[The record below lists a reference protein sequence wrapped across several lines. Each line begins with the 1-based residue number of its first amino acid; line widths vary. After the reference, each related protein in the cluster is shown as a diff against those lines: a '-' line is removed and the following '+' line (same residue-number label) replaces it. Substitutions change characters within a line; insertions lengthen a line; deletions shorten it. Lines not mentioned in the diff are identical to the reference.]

1 MSNSR
6 TIQAGT
12 TQASPLVSDS
22 GHGLSSDDAAFSR
35 RGFLKTAAVAS
46 TGLVIALYLP
56 GCSKSED
63 AARNAGPVKIIDAN
77 AWLKI
82 GTDGSITVLCDR
94 SEMGQGVYTA
104 LPTLIAEELG
114 VDPGVIKVE
123 FAPPGTEYIN
133 NLIGGQVTGGS
144 TSVRDAWEKLRMAGA
159 EARARLVGAAAKE
172 WGAPPQSCS
181 VSNGYVVFTSR
192 RKSFGEL
199 AEAAAAMPKPQN
211 VQLKAKN
218 SFEYIGK
225 TRTRLDTPAKVDG
238 SAQYGID
245 TRLPGMLYASLAQ
258 PPELGGSVKSF
269 KADAAQGMPGVRH
282 VLQTSSGVAVI
293 ADSWWQA
300 KQARDA
306 LEVQWASGPN
316 AKLTNASIK
325 AGLKSAS
332 SGKGKSVRGE
342 GDVDGAL
349 RASGRR
355 VEAAYELP
363 MLAHATLEPQNCT
376 AEFRDDGCHV
386 YVPTQVQQ
394 LAQQVA
400 AKAAGLPLE
409 KVFIH
414 TTFLGGGF
422 GRRLDSDFIP
432 AAVECA
438 KAAGKPVKVLWT
450 REDDMT
456 HDKYR
461 PPARNTMSAGFD
473 AAGKLNAVKVHL
485 VAPSIT
491 SRWAPAVVETTVDP
505 FAIEA
510 AHNFPYDVPNIYI
523 DYLQHEI
530 GIDVG
535 YWRSVSHALNC
546 FTVESFVDE
555 LAAEA
560 QADPYEFRRNL
571 LNKQPRWQTVLDA
584 AAKKAQWGRPAEGR
598 HQGIAL
604 MSGYDTYMAQVAEV
618 SVQGNQL
625 KIHRIVCAIDCGQM
639 VNPGIVQQQAEGGII
654 FGLTAAL
661 FGEINIAGGKVK
673 EENFDTY
680 RMLRINEIPA
690 IEIYLMDSGEKP
702 GGMGEPATA
711 VVAPA
716 VCNAIYAATKKRLRA
731 LPIAKQGFVI

>member
-1 MSNSR
+1 MS
-6 TIQAGT
+6 TLHT
-12 TQASPLVSDS
+12 TQTDIAIASTPEAAL
-22 GHGLSSDDAAFSR
+22 GIEDASFSR
-35 RGFLKTAAVAS
+35 RGFLKTAAAAS
-46 TGLVIALYLP
+46 GGLVIALYLP

-63 AARNAGPVKIIDAN
+63 AARSAGPVKIIDAN

-104 LPTLIAEELG
+104 LPTLVAEELG
-114 VDPGVIKVE
+114 VDPGVVKVE
-123 FAPPGTEYIN
+123 FAPPGKEYIN

-159 EARARLVGAAAKE
+159 EARTRLVAAAAKE
-172 WGAPPQSCS
+172 WGAPAQSCS

-199 AEAAAAMPKPQN
+199 AEAAAAMPKPQT
-211 VQLKAKN
+211 VQLKGRNA
-218 SFEYIGK
+218 FEHIGK
-225 TRTRLDTPAKVDG
+225 TRPRLDTPAKVDG
-238 SAQYGID
+238 SAQFGID
-245 TRLPGMLYASLAQ
+245 VRLPGMLYAALAQ
-258 PPELGGSVKSF
+258 SPELGGSVKGF
-269 KADAAQGMPGVRH
+269 KPDAAQGMPGVRH

-306 LEVQWASGPN
+306 LEIQWAPGPN
-316 AKLTNASIK
+316 AKLTNAAIT

-332 SGKGKSVRGE
+332 SGKGKSARAE
-342 GDVDGAL
+342 GDVDAAL

-355 VEAAYELP
+355 VEASYDLP
-363 MLAHATLEPQNCT
+363 MLAHATMEPQNCT
-376 AEFRDDGCHV
+376 VEFRDDGCHV

-394 LAQQVA
+394 LAQEVA
-400 AKAAGLPLE
+400 AKAAGLPVE
-409 KVFIH
+409 KVFVH

-461 PPARNTMSAGFD
+461 PPARNTLSAAFD
-473 AAGKLNAVKVHL
+473 SGGKLNAVKIHL

-491 SRWAPAVVETTVDP
+491 SRWAPAVVEKMVDP

-510 AHNFPYDVPNIYI
+510 AHNFPYEAPNVSV

-546 FTVESFVDE
+546 FAVESFVDE
-555 LAAEA
+555 LAVEA
-560 QADPYEFRRNL
+560 QIDPYEFRRNL

-584 AAKKAQWGRPAEGR
+584 AAKKAGWGRPAEGR

-618 SVQGNQL
+618 SVQGDRGNQL
-625 KIHRIVCAIDCGQM
+625 KIHRIVCVIDCGQM

-661 FGEINIAGGKVK
+661 FGEVNIAGGKVK

-690 IEIYLMDSGEKP
+690 IEIYLLDSSEKP
-702 GGMGEPATA
+702 GGMGEPSVA